1 MVEPIGELK
10 KICLLNKYDELHR
23 QPWASKHIN
32 RHISIRFTRLC
43 LILGLSANQ
52 ATLTSL
58 LLGITAGI
66 FFTRPQALY
75 WLIGLLFLHLS
86 LIFDCVDGEI
96 ARYRKQSSSEGKY
109 FDIIVMYFL
118 YPYILAC
125 MSFGLYFIIQ
135 GPEVFIA
142 GFLAVIGMSLVFV
155 HKPLA
160 QSILYEKKLPYAAPE
175 ATAGKNYGII
185 HHAYELAKA
194 ILIIPSLKFV
204 PQFLLVTILDCFIE
218 PFQIASFT
226 LNVRFLYLV
235 IFASGTIASVIVRYY
250 AVRRFG
256 INVSVGVS

>member
-1 MVEPIGELK
+1 MVESINELK
-10 KICLLNKYDELHR
+10 RICLKDRFDEAHP
-23 QPWASKHIN
+23 QPWASKHIS
-32 RHISIRFTRLC
+32 RRISIRFTRLY

-66 FFTRPQALY
+66 FFIKPQPLY
-75 WLIGLLFLHLS
+75 WFIGLLILYLS

-96 ARYRKQSSSEGKY
+96 ARYRKQSSLEGKY
-109 FDIIVMYFL
+109 FDVIVMYFM

-160 QSILYEKKLPYAAPE
+160 QSIRYEQKLPYIAPK
-175 ATAGKNYGII
+175 AVVGKSHGII
-185 HHAYELAKA
+185 HHAYGLAKA
-194 ILIIPSLKFV
+194 ILIIPSLKFI

-218 PFQIASFT
+218 PFHIASFT
-226 LNVRFLYLV
+226 VNARFLYLV
-235 IFASGTIASVIVRYY
+235 IFTAGTMASVIVRYY
-250 AVRRFG
+250 AVKRYG
-256 INVSVGVS
+256 IDVSVGVA

>member
-1 MVEPIGELK
+1 MVESINELK
-10 KICLLNKYDELHR
+10 QICLKRRYDKAHP

-58 LLGITAGI
+58 LLGIAAGI
-66 FFTRPQALY
+66 FFTRPQPLY
-75 WLIGLLFLHLS
+75 WFIGLLILYLA
-86 LIFDCVDGEI
+86 LIFDNVDGEI
-96 ARYRKQSSSEGKY
+96 ARYRKQSSSEGMY

-135 GPEVFIA
+135 GLEVFVA

-160 QSILYEKKLPYAAPE
+160 QSIRYEQKLPYVAPK
-175 ATAGKNYGII
+175 AGAKKQYGII
-185 HHAYELAKA
+185 HHAYKLSKV
-194 ILIIPSLKFV
+194 ILNIPVLRFI
-204 PQFLLVTILDCFIE
+204 PQFFMATILDCFIE
-218 PFQIASFT
+218 PFNIANFT
-226 LNVRFLYLV
+226 VNARFLYLV
-235 IFASGTIASVIVRYY
+235 VFAAGIMASVIVRYY
-250 AVRRFG
+250 AVKRFG
-256 INVSVGVS
+256 ITVNV